1 MKLRLTSGIA
11 IAALFLGTAVMRP
24 RAAAPEIAIAGRTN
38 ANPSLAANGRFVALA
53 WGAAGK
59 DGVTDIYVTV
69 SRDAGNTFTAP
80 VQASNATS
88 RASLSG
94 EQPPRVA
101 LVPRQ
106 GTEPA
111 IVVVWTTKG
120 EAGTR
125 IVSAESRDGGKTFA
139 GPTLVPGTDAKGN
152 RGWESVAIE
161 RDGRVAALW
170 LDHRETA
177 SGGMSGAHAGHA
189 AHQPGAH
196 AAQPQT
202 DGVARAQL
210 SKLFFGRVSATAAPT
225 AITGGVCYCCK
236 TALVAGADGSLYA
249 AWRHVYPGN
258 RRDIAFT
265 VSRDA
270 GRSFSAPVRISED
283 QWQLDGCPE
292 NGPALAV
299 DTSNRVHV
307 VWPTLVQEAGRET
320 LALFYAMSRDG
331 RTFTPRVRIPSAGA
345 AYHPQLTLSSSGTLV
360 VAWEQAG
367 GGPRRIRLAEASPVT
382 GGTVAFRAVA
392 LPGPDAGTY
401 PTLASTPDGIVA
413 VWTSRPGPSSSL
425 AVARVTAR

>member
-1 MKLRLTSGIA
+1 MRLRLTSGLA
-11 IAALFLGTAVMRP
+11 VAALLLCTAVVRP
-24 RAAAPEIAIAGRTN
+24 RAAAPEIAVAGRTN

-53 WGAAGK
+53 WGAAAK
-59 DGVTDIYVTV
+59 DGVTDIYVAV
-69 SRDAGNTFTAP
+69 SRDAGSTFSAP
-80 VQASNATS
+80 IPASTATS
-88 RASLSG
+88 RANLSG

-106 GTEPA
+106 GAEPG

-120 EAGTR
+120 NTGTR
-125 IVSAESRDGGKTFA
+125 LVSAESRDGGKTFA
-139 GPTLVPGTDAKGN
+139 SPALVPGTDAAGN

-189 AHQPGAH
+189 AHQAGAH
-196 AAQPQT
+196 QAEPKA

-210 SKLFFGRVSATAAPT
+210 SKLFFGRLGETAAPT

-236 TALVAGADGSLYA
+236 TALVTGADGALYA

-292 NGPALAV
+292 NGPAMAV
-299 DTSNRVHV
+299 DASNRVHV
-307 VWPTLVQEAGRET
+307 VWPTLVQESGRET

-345 AYHPQLTLSSSGTLV
+345 AYHPQLTLSRTGTLV

-367 GGPRRIRLAEASPVT
+367 SGPRRIRVAEATPVT
-382 GGTVAFRAVA
+382 AGTVTFRPTA
-392 LPGPDAGTY
+392 LPGADEGTY

-413 VWTSRPGPSSSL
+413 VWTPRPGPSSALS
-425 AVARVTAR
+425 VTRLSVR